1 MSGMNTLLTSATVL
15 ADGFS
20 LERDTVTPG
29 VMGFLAIFA
38 IGVCL
43 YFLMR
48 NMLGKLRG
56 VSARATEQEAA
67 EQEAAAQEATES
79 TEAAGENDQE
89 TASGTEAASAG
100 DTSAEAASTGDASA
114 EDTSTKA

>member
-15 ADGFS
+15 ANDFA
-20 LERDTVTPG
+20 LDKDTVTPG

-48 NMLGKLRG
+48 SLLGKLRG
-56 VSARATEQEAA
+56 VSARADEQEAA
-67 EQEAAAQEATES
+67 EAAEAAEKDGEDGREEASGVEAAADGSSASS
-79 TEAAGENDQE
+79 TE
-89 TASGTEAASAG
+89 
-100 DTSAEAASTGDASA
+100 DTSA
-114 EDTSTKA
+114 KA

>member
-20 LERDTVTPG
+20 LDKDTVTPG

-48 NMLGKLRG
+48 SMMGKLRG
-56 VSARATEQEAA
+56 VSARAEEQEAA
-67 EQEAAAQEATES
+67 EGQAAAEGSEATE
-79 TEAAGENDQE
+79 ENGQE
-89 TASGTEAASAG
+89 TAS
-100 DTSAEAASTGDASA
+100 SAEAAAGESSA
-114 EDTSTKA
+114 EDASTKA

>member
-1 MSGMNTLLTSATVL
+1 MNTLLTSATVL

-20 LERDTVTPG
+20 LDKDTVTPG

-56 VSARATEQEAA
+56 VSARADEQEAA
-67 EQEAAAQEATES
+67 EQEATESTESTES
-79 TEAAGENDQE
+79 TEATEESGQE
-89 TASGTEAASAG
+89 KASGSEAAAG
-100 DTSAEAASTGDASA
+100 GSSA

>member
-1 MSGMNTLLTSATVL
+1 MNTLLTSATVL

-20 LERDTVTPG
+20 LDKDTVTPG

-56 VSARATEQEAA
+56 VSARADEQESD
-67 EQEAAAQEATES
+67 EQESAEQEATES
-79 TEAAGENDQE
+79 TGSTGSTEATEESGQEKASGSEAA
-89 TASGTEAASAG
+89 AG
-100 DTSAEAASTGDASA
+100 GSSA

>member
-15 ADGFS
+15 ANDFA
-20 LERDTVTPG
+20 LDKDTVTPG

-48 NMLGKLRG
+48 SLVGKLRG
-56 VSARATEQEAA
+56 VSARADEQEAA
-67 EQEAAAQEATES
+67 EANEAAATESAEKDGQEEASGVEATSDGSS
-79 TEAAGENDQE
+79 T
-89 TASGTEAASAG
+89 
-100 DTSAEAASTGDASA
+100 

>member
-1 MSGMNTLLTSATVL
+1 MNTLLTSATVL

-20 LERDTVTPG
+20 LDKDTVTPG

-56 VSARATEQEAA
+56 VSARADEQEAA
-67 EQEAAAQEATES
+67 EQGAHEQGAARAPRRRRR
-79 TEAAGENDQE
+79 
-89 TASGTEAASAG
+89 
-100 DTSAEAASTGDASA
+100 
-114 EDTSTKA
+114 

>member
-20 LERDTVTPG
+20 LDKDTVTPG

-56 VSARATEQEAA
+56 VSARADEQEAA
-67 EQEAAAQEATES
+67 EQGAHEQGAAQSTEATEES
-79 TEAAGENDQE
+79 GRE
-89 TASGTEAASAG
+89 TASG
-100 DTSAEAASTGDASA
+100 AEAAASGPSA